1 MITTNLYEEI
11 LIKPVAEGA
20 DKLLIVSGYA
30 SSAMAF
36 HHLEE
41 IRKGKKSIEVELIV
55 GMTYKDGLS
64 IVNHKG
70 FQKIANED
78 YAGKFQCLYLTENPP
93 VHSKIY
99 TWLKKGVPY
108 KCFIGSA
115 NYSQFAF
122 NVKPK
127 EKKSVVKKVPRKV
140 LQREVLT
147 KCDPQKGF
155 KYFNELATETIP
167 CNHIDVESSIT
178 IYSEKQYRQRFPVKP
193 KVSKKDKS
201 KPADNLFT
209 CVDVSLLMDNGDVHY
224 HSGLNWAY
232 RKKYTRKKLNEA
244 YLQLKPSVYKGD
256 FFPPKGVHFT
266 VLTDDGKSLLCTRA
280 QKRYGEAV
288 ETPQNNE
295 LLGEYFRNRLGLG
308 YGARVKRKDLDNY
321 GRTNVTFCQVEDET
335 YTMDFSV

>member
-11 LIKPVAEGA
+11 LIKPVSEGA

-41 IRKGKKSIEVELIV
+41 IRKAKKSIEVELII

-78 YAGKFQCLYLTENPP
+78 YAGKFQCRYLAQNPP

-99 TWLKKGVPY
+99 TWLKNGVPY

-122 NVKPK
+122 NVKPEEK
-127 EKKSVVKKVPRKV
+127 RIVEKKAPTKV

-147 KCDPQKGF
+147 KCEPREGL
-155 KYFNELATETIP
+155 KYFNDLAEETIP
-167 CNHIDVESSIT
+167 CNHIDVENSVT
-178 IYSEKQYRQRFPVKP
+178 IYSEEQYRQRFTAKP
-193 KVSKKDKS
+193 
-201 KPADNLFT
+201 
-209 CVDVSLLMDNGDVHY
+209 
-224 HSGLNWAY
+224 
-232 RKKYTRKKLNEA
+232 
-244 YLQLKPSVYKGD
+244 
-256 FFPPKGVHFT
+256 T
-266 VLTDDGKSLLCTRA
+266 VFK
-280 QKRYGEAV
+280 
-288 ETPQNNE
+288 
-295 LLGEYFRNRLGLG
+295 
-308 YGARVKRKDLDNY
+308 
-321 GRTNVTFCQVEDET
+321 RTNRNQPTIYLLVWMFH
-335 YTMDFSV
+335 F